1 MIKKSL
7 LACLALLSLQVFAL
21 DDAGWLKVAQD
32 NVLENSYFVTGE
44 TEEDGLYCLVVE
56 KIKESGGDSAAA
68 QIETSQLE
76 AKRRMTAYMHGESMT
91 AERTLESSSK
101 TETKDGEKVRVT
113 SKSFSKKVKTKVDA
127 LLRGCRM
134 LGQITVEETSYVVVV
149 ATEEF
154 EDHSI
159 ILQAAMEEMGEEGV
173 VSSVGEASSRDEAL
187 QRALRGAIEQVLGT
201 VVVGYSKTSSN
212 ESFKKKMFSGTDG
225 FVDTYRVLE
234 ESDIDRGY
242 RVKVVAKVSKKSL
255 LDSYSNYMKLLGDPE
270 FFIECSSPDLESHFA
285 QFFNDLGIRI
295 TKKPE
300 AATYIIRCH
309 GEFRDVTHPAN
320 GRSGKQLSLRFRV
333 HEMNDTEEVLLDMKN
348 DPRKSACFVGR
359 DPDRQSEICAE
370 KAFKQMK
377 KPLHENIQKMV
388 AKLVGRKMDA
398 EAAEE

>member
-21 DDAGWLKVAQD
+21 DDAGWLEKARGC
-32 NVLENSYFVTGE
+32 LEKKRYLDSDE
-44 TEEDGLYCLVVE
+44 TEEDGIYCISIAEILME
-56 KIKESGGDSAAA
+56 GKTDEQAIGEA
-68 QIETSQLE
+68 ELE
-76 AKRRMTAYMHGESMT
+76 AKQNLTEYIHG
-91 AERTLESSSK
+91 SSVSASRLVEAGT
-101 TETKDGEKVRVT
+101 TETQDDDTVKAN
-113 SKSFSKKVKTKVDA
+113 SFSKFHQKIETKVDA
-127 LLRGCRM
+127 FIRGTKIV
-134 LGQITVEETSYVVVV
+134 GQVTHKDTSYIVCVTCERFQDDSTILK
-149 ATEEF
+149 AAQAEF
-154 EDHSI
+154 
-159 ILQAAMEEMGEEGV
+159 GEEGV
-173 VSSVGEASSRDEAL
+173 VKAIGEATNFEMAKQKAIRS
-187 QRALRGAIEQVLGT
+187 AIEQVLGS
-201 VVVGYSKTSSN
+201 VVVGYDKMSSSSDFSSKI
-212 ESFKKKMFSGTDG
+212 FSGTDG
-225 FVDTYRVLE
+225 VVEEYRILCE
-234 ESDIDRGY
+234 KEIAIGS
-242 RVKVVAKVSKKSL
+242 RVELVAKVSKKSL
-255 LDSYSNYMKLLGDPE
+255 LDNYSNYMKLLGDPE

-333 HEMNDTEEVLLDMKN
+333 HEMNDKEEVLLDMKN

-370 KAFKQMK
+370 KAFTQMK

-398 EAAEE
+398 IQEAD